1 MIDFIKSKEGA
12 VKSEFDKGSASYT
25 EFYPM
30 GITEYATSTVEGLK
44 ILLVRYV
51 AAATKYKV
59 KLVAAFLTCITDIQT
74 AYANARDEQVTGKS
88 DNKTMQTISR
98 SSRKD
103 RTLHL
108 TKCLLITAANILE
121 DENTFLSYF
130 NFGLLEVDNDNPLP
144 PSIDPTKPL

>member
-1 MIDFIKSKEGA
+1 MIDFIKSKEGD
-12 VKSEFDKGSASYT
+12 VKSEFDKGSAVYT

-59 KLVAAFLTCITDIQT
+59 KLGAAFLTSITDIQT

-98 SSRKD
+98 SSRKV

-121 DENTFLSYF
+121 DENAFLSYF

>member
-1 MIDFIKSKEGA
+1 MIYFIKSKEGA
-12 VKSEFDKGSASYT
+12 VKSEFDKGSAVYT

-59 KLVAAFLTCITDIQT
+59 KLGAAFLTSITDIQT
-74 AYANARDEQVTGKS
+74 ANARDEQVTGKS

-103 RTLHL
+103 RILHL

-121 DENTFLSYF
+121 DENAFLSYF